1 MGLSSKK
8 VGKKRKKTTSVNN
21 NEKQVE
27 GEEERAKINWT
38 RIAFLGFITSIV
50 FLVINIII
58 LIVIIYGMD
67 FSPVLALQ
75 DITQYVFFGEVGFVI
90 LLGAC
95 IGNFG
100 QSTSIT
106 NLKSKLF
113 KTAPMSKDSFRE
125 ATFSSFTYFI
135 AATLLLVYLMAMVQI
150 LKLVEHFGTP

>member
-1 MGLSSKK
+1 MG
-8 VGKKRKKTTSVNN
+8 
-21 NEKQVE
+21 
-27 GEEERAKINWT
+27 
-38 RIAFLGFITSIV
+38 
-50 FLVINIII
+50 
-58 LIVIIYGMD
+58 